1 MGDLDGLRLL
11 EQEARALLTR
21 LARLQPYALQ
31 MPMVSAAGVSQ
42 HAQSAMEIHMS
53 EGKQRLHGLVRKY
66 LVWLQ
71 TPEGASSS
79 PEIAQRRFTFLRL
92 RFNAVLTQF
101 DIFGDV
107 MAQRSQHGTGVW
119 TAGLDAVAA
128 DALSPLAP
136 YLELPPVVCYLD
148 RGVGAAI
155 RRARTRLPG
164 GDANPVAIIRVPRER
179 MIGSGIASSLVH
191 EVGHE
196 AAAQLDLVAPLR
208 QELAR
213 RQQSGPHHLAWR
225 MWERWISEIVADF
238 WSVGMLGITATT
250 GLLAV
255 VSLPRTFVFRVSLN
269 DPHPAP
275 WIRVKLSCA
284 MGNALYPNSQWSELA
299 EVWERMYPLSGLP
312 AEQLKLFRMLEE
324 HLDEFVEVLTRFHP
338 AVLGGRAVTDIL
350 PVEERTP
357 EKLRALYNAWNRTPG
372 AIEKARPTLAFA
384 VLGQARADGELH
396 PEQES
401 TRLAGL
407 LTTWAL
413 SNSLETSA
421 GCARQLLANTRR
433 TPAPQLQQP
442 FVLGEPYAIH

>member
-1 MGDLDGLRLL
+1 
-11 EQEARALLTR
+11 
-21 LARLQPYALQ
+21 
-31 MPMVSAAGVSQ
+31 
-42 HAQSAMEIHMS
+42 
-53 EGKQRLHGLVRKY
+53 
-66 LVWLQ
+66 
-71 TPEGASSS
+71 
-79 PEIAQRRFTFLRL
+79 
-92 RFNAVLTQF
+92 
-101 DIFGDV
+101 
-107 MAQRSQHGTGVW
+107 
-119 TAGLDAVAA
+119 
-128 DALSPLAP
+128 
-136 YLELPPVVCYLD
+136 
-148 RGVGAAI
+148 
-155 RRARTRLPG
+155 
-164 GDANPVAIIRVPRER
+164 

-196 AAAQLDLVAPLR
+196 AAAQLDLVAPVR

-213 RQQSGPHHLAWR
+213 RQQSGQDQLAWR

-255 VSLPRTFVFRVSLN
+255 VSLPRTFVFRISLN

-284 MGNALYPNSQWSELA
+284 MGNALYPNSQWEELA
-299 EVWERMYPLSGLP
+299 AVWEQMYPLAGLP
-312 AEQLKLFRMLEE
+312 AEQLRVFRMLEE
-324 HLDEFVEVLTRFHP
+324 HLDEFVEVLTRFQP
-338 AVLGGRAVTDIL
+338 ALLGGRALTGIL
-350 PVEERTP
+350 PIEERTP
-357 EKLRALYNAWNRTPG
+357 EKLRALYHAWNRTPG

-384 VLGQARADGELH
+384 VLGQARADGELQ

-401 TRLAGL
+401 ARLAGL

-413 SNSLETSA
+413 SNSLETSS